1 MALTP
6 RHAVLAIQTRG
17 LAKTYSGRP
26 PVVALR
32 PIDLGVEPGEI
43 FGLLGPNGAGKT
55 TLIKLLLGIV
65 HPTEGEAEIFGVSV
79 REPLARQPVGFLPE
93 NHRFPDYLTA
103 RQTLDLFARMAGV
116 DDSRASG
123 LLEKVRL
130 SGAADRK
137 VRTFSKGMM
146 QRLGIAQALMASPR
160 LVFLDEPTDG
170 VDPVGRREIRDL
182 LLELAAE
189 GVTLFL
195 NSHLL
200 SEIERVCTR
209 VAIMKDGVL
218 VRDGTV
224 EALTATG
231 RLWRLRTTPIPET
244 TMLALGETL
253 QAEPVP
259 ARGSNSAASGA
270 LASGLAGYTLAAAD
284 RAALNEALDQL
295 RASGVEIEA
304 VEPLRQS
311 LEDLFVQVVSEPVA
325 AVASSQ

>member
-1 MALTP
+1 M
-6 RHAVLAIQTRG
+6 LAIQTRG

-32 PIDLGVEPGEI
+32 PLDLGVDPGEI

-55 TLIKLLLGIV
+55 TLVKLLLGIV
-65 HPTEGEAEIFGVSV
+65 HPTEGSGTMFGTPITSPEA
-79 REPLARQPVGFLPE
+79 RRTVGFLPE
-93 NHRFPDYLTA
+93 NHRFPGYLTA
-103 RQTLDLFARMAGV
+103 RQTLDLFSRMAGV
-116 DDSRASG
+116 DGSRAPA

-137 VRTFSKGMM
+137 VKTFSKGMM
-146 QRLGIAQALMASPR
+146 QRLGLAQALMADPR

-182 LLELAAE
+182 LLELAAD

-200 SEIERVCTR
+200 SEIERICTR
-209 VAIMKDGVL
+209 VAIMKEGAI

-224 EALTATG
+224 EALTQTG
-231 RLWRLRTTPIPET
+231 RLWRLRATPIPAAVAVAIGGSLT
-244 TMLALGETL
+244 TDPT
-253 QAEPVP
+253 P
-259 ARGSNSAASGA
+259 AKTQEASGESA
-270 LASGLAGYTLAAAD
+270 LAGYTLAAPD
-284 RAALNEALDQL
+284 RAALNAALDAM
-295 RASGVEIEA
+295 RSAGVEIEA

-311 LEDLFVQVVSEPVA
+311 LEDLFVEVVTEGDEPA
-325 AVASSQ
+325 ASDQ